1 MIVLRV
7 TLAIACLS
15 AATTLATG
23 LPIITSAAIVALIFI
38 TALVSI

>member
-7 TLAIACLS
+7 ALAIACLS
-15 AATTLATG
+15 AAVTLATG

-38 TALVSI
+38 TALVSM

>member
-15 AATTLATG
+15 AAVTLATG
-23 LPIITSAAIVALIFI
+23 LPIITSAAIVALIVI
-38 TALVSI
+38 TALVSM

>member
-7 TLAIACLS
+7 TLAISCLS
-15 AATTLATG
+15 AAVTLATG

>member
-1 MIVLRV
+1 MTVLRV
-7 TLAIACLS
+7 TLAIAGLS
-15 AATTLATG
+15 AAVTLATG

>member
-7 TLAIACLS
+7 ALAIACLS
-15 AATTLATG
+15 AAVTLATG

>member
-7 TLAIACLS
+7 TLAIACL
-15 AATTLATG
+15 AAAVTLATG

-38 TALVSI
+38 TAIVSM

>member
-1 MIVLRV
+1 MTAIRV

-15 AATTLATG
+15 AAVTLATG

-38 TALVSI
+38 TALVSM

>member
-15 AATTLATG
+15 ATVTLATG

-38 TALVSI
+38 TAIVSM

>member
-15 AATTLATG
+15 AAVTLATG
-23 LPIITSAAIVALIFI
+23 LPGITSFAIVSLIAI
-38 TALVSI
+38 TIIISM

>member
-7 TLAIACLS
+7 TLAIDCLS
-15 AATTLATG
+15 AAVTLATG